1 MNETNTRY
9 VIGGAAIGA
18 VVGAVAGLLLSSRLE
33 ADAVSEDGVVTRPSR
48 ELSMRSMATLAGAV
62 VTVVRQ
68 VLELSN

>member
-1 MNETNTRY
+1 MNESSTRY

-18 VVGAVAGLLLSSRLE
+18 VGGALAGLLLASRRE
-33 ADAVSEDGVVTRPSR
+33 PGGGAEDGVVARPSR
-48 ELSMRSMATLAGAV
+48 KLSMRSLATLAGAV